1 MLAQYYIHRRKMEIF
16 SKQFLMLIIMY
27 VCLKSYH
34 VPSFCGTCQ
43 SSPLESEIVMTRT
56 AVTTFARHLS

>member
-1 MLAQYYIHRRKMEIF
+1 MEIF